1 MELNDRSA
9 GRRGYSP
16 LSSPVISVRV
26 NRGDR
31 PDSNRYREDHDL
43 GCCRY
48 TTATMKTGTTGL
60 EPAPSRLTS
69 ERSSRLSYA
78 PWDRPCV
85 A

>member
-1 MELNDRSA
+1 VELNDRSA

-16 LSSPVISVRV
+16 LTSPVISVRV
-26 NRGDR
+26 DRGDR

-48 TTATMKTGTTGL
+48 TTVNTL
-60 EPAPSRLTS
+60 
-69 ERSSRLSYA
+69 ERSGDDRTRTGGLSPDKRLLSPLSYV
-78 PWDRPCV
+78 PKTV